1 MKFIAYVSQAERPF
15 SRDDLEGLLRHS
27 RARNEKDGVTGC
39 LVYRFN
45 EDFRRGNFIQV
56 LEGPDAAIDDV
67 WRRISNDTRHHTVV
81 VIDEG
86 PIDDRMFSNWSM
98 GFKNVDADDLT
109 GVAGFADLGS
119 DAFWQRASDGELSNG
134 LQLLRSFY
142 EG

>member
-15 SRDDLEGLLRHS
+15 SQEDLGELLRHS

-67 WRRISNDTRHHTVV
+67 WRRISNDTRHHTIV

-109 GVAGFADLGS
+109 GVEGFADLGS